1 MSEPI
6 ILTCLSCG
14 QVNRVPL
21 TRLNAGPECARCKAL
36 LVDGDVA
43 EIVDYWAP
51 WCGLCRMMAP
61 EFAKAAAALRRQARF
76 AKINTE
82 QFPQVSSRLNIRG
95 IPLLI
100 LYAGGHE
107 ADRLSGARPAADI
120 ENFVR
125 SRL

>member
-1 MSEPI
+1 MTSGHLGNYTT
-6 ILTCLSCG
+6 LTDVTVKTDGL
-14 QVNRVPL
+14 PL
-21 TRLNAGPECARCKAL
+21 
-36 LVDGDVA
+36 
-43 EIVDYWAP
+43 IVDYWAP